1 MRGSVYNK
9 YVKELECEI
18 LIIGSGPA
26 GVSAA
31 IYSKRYGRDVLVV
44 DELGI
49 AGGQL
54 QYIGELEN
62 YPGNPHITGSELIDN
77 FNTQLEDLNVNIL
90 SDKIHKINKENN
102 LFIVEG
108 NNYKITSKSIIYCG
122 GVNHRH
128 LNVEGEK
135 EYLGKGVSYCAVC
148 DTYFFKDKEVVVV
161 GGGDSALSEALHLA
175 NVCKKVFI
183 VHRRN
188 EFRAQMYL
196 QEKTFNTN
204 NIHYVLGRN
213 VSKIVGDGNKVTSVK
228 LDDGSKL
235 NVDAVFVS
243 IGMIPNVDVVKD
255 YVSLDDNGFIET
267 DESMRTVCRGLF
279 VAGDCRSKKLRQIVT
294 AVNDGAIAATTA
306 DDYIKTFF

>member
-1 MRGSVYNK
+1 MSESSYNK

-54 QYIGELEN
+54 QYIGELKN

-77 FNTQLEDLNVNIL
+77 FNTQLEYLNVNIL

-102 LFIVEG
+102 LFVVEG
-108 NNYKITSKSIIYCG
+108 NYYKIISKSIIYCG
-122 GVNHRH
+122 GANHRH
-128 LNVEGEK
+128 LNVGGEK
-135 EYLGKGVSYCAVC
+135 EYSGKGVSYCAVC
-148 DTYFFKDKEVVVV
+148 DAYFFKDKEVVVV

-175 NVCKKVFI
+175 NVCKKVYI

-204 NIHYVLGRN
+204 NVHYVLGRN

-243 IGMIPNVDVVKD
+243 IGMIPNTDLVKD
-255 YVSLDDNGFIET
+255 LVSLNDNGFVET
-267 DESMRTVCRGLF
+267 DEDMRTICRGLF

-294 AVNDGAIAATTA
+294 AVNDGAIAAMTA